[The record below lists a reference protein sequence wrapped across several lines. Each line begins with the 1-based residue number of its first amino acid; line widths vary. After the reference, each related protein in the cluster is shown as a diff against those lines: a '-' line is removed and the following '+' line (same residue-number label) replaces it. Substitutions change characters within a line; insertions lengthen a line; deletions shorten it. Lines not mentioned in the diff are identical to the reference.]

1 MIRETNKIFFL
12 KILELET
19 ELEAEKTHHQDS
31 IKDVRKTE
39 RKMKELLAQVDEDS
53 KMQSRLQDT
62 IMKLENKL
70 KQFKRQVE
78 ETEEAAALNLAKFR
92 KVQHAQEEA
101 EQSETIVKSK
111 VFITRSTVSEH
122 RTTSSPI
129 VIYFV

>member
-1 MIRETNKIFFL
+1 M
-12 KILELET
+12 ELET

-39 RKMKELLAQVDEDS
+39 RRMKELVAQVDEDH
-53 KMQSRLQDT
+53 KVQSRLQDT

-92 KVQHAQEEA
+92 KVQHAHEEA
-101 EQSETIVKSK
+101 DQSETIVKSK

-122 RTTSSPI
+122 RTSSPI
-129 VIYFV
+129 VICFAYLLKLLN